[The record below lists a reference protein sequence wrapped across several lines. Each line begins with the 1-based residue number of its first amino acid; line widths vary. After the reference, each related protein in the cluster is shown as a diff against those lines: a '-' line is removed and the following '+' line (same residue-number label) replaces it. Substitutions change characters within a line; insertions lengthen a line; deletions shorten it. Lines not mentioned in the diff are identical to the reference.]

1 MQSVADNVKDIL
13 TNYGICEPIVEIIQD
28 TMRLETYVRVSGF
41 VEGKEYHSMSKAFGN
56 PQTPEELLAAILAHP
71 LQCVYDN
78 ENPTS

>member
-41 VEGKEYHSMSKAFGN
+41 VEGKEYHQRLKRLEIRKRQKNFW
-56 PQTPEELLAAILAHP
+56 P
-71 LQCVYDN
+71 LY
-78 ENPTS
+78 